1 MIEINVEAAAIM
13 QQHGESCFPRECCG
27 ILLGTDEAG
36 RRLATIA
43 IACRNAYEGDQSDR
57 FAIDPQDQLAAQKK
71 ARSLGLDVI
80 GFFHSHPDEGAYFSQ
95 TDLKNHWP
103 GYSNVVMSVRAG
115 RFTEAKCFRVADF
128 AQTASEEEELLW
140 PKF

>member
-1 MIEINVEAAAIM
+1 MIEISNEAAATM
-13 QQHGESCFPRECCG
+13 RQHGESCFPRECCG
-27 ILLGTDEAG
+27 ILLGKEADG
-36 RRLATIA
+36 RRLASIA

-57 FAIDPQDQLAAQKK
+57 FAIDPKDQLAAQKQ
-71 ARSLGLDVI
+71 AREQGLDVL

-103 GYSNVVMSVRAG
+103 GYSNIVMSIRAG
-115 RFTEAKCFRVADF
+115 SFVEAKCFQVTDF
-128 AQTASEEEELLW
+128 SQSASVEEELLW